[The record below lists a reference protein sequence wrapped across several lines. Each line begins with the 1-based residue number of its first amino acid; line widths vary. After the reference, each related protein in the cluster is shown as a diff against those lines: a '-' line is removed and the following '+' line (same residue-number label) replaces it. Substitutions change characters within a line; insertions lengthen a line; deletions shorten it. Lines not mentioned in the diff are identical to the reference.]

1 MKSVLIVSERCTS
14 FGSPLSKDG
23 SLFIL
28 NPFTSFMTFLSLF
41 GKSLLIFIYLCP
53 EVAKVVDRVCAD
65 VRNIIL
71 SYAVRVD
78 SSVCRISFFLGDLLG
93 DLFGGDILDD
103 LFGDN

>member
-1 MKSVLIVSERCTS
+1 ML
-14 FGSPLSKDG
+14 
-23 SLFIL
+23 
-28 NPFTSFMTFLSLF
+28 
-41 GKSLLIFIYLCP
+41 
-53 EVAKVVDRVCAD
+53 RVYAD
-65 VRNIIL
+65 VRKIIL